1 MKILL
6 ASLLALKLSF
16 CVLLFLICE
25 REYSALKERG
35 KLMICLKEVKGESHL
50 FIERIEKL
58 NWGIRN
64 ADRAKYL
71 MALFPPLIPVA
82 ANAQKAKEVMSQMQN
97 LLLLKY
103 LMKLGQLKIRC
114 RIHQET
120 FSTPYQITAQG
131 FRRNF
136 EGVTQWRKKWKIKIN
151 SKQEQI
157 LVQVNP
163 QTIRSL
169 KPKVQ
174 YLYSISEVNQW
185 SAFPFSWVSS
195 SWSQASSSL

>member
-1 MKILL
+1 MKLLL

-16 CVLLFLICE
+16 SVLLFLICE
-25 REYSALKERG
+25 REFSHLKERG

-50 FIERIEKL
+50 FIEQIEKL

-64 ADRAKYL
+64 ADKAKYL
-71 MALFPPLIPVA
+71 MILFPPLAPVA
-82 ANAQKAKEVMSQMQN
+82 ANAEKAKEVMSKMQN

-103 LMKLGQLKIRC
+103 LMKLSQLKVRC
-114 RIHQET
+114 KIHYET
-120 FSTPYQITAQG
+120 FRTPYLINAQG
-131 FRRNF
+131 FRRNI
-136 EGVTQWRKKWKIKIN
+136 EGVTLWRKQWKIKIN

-157 LVQVNP
+157 HALVSP

-169 KPKVQ
+169 KPKIR
-174 YLYSISEVNQW
+174 YDYSISEVNLW
-185 SAFPFSWVSS
+185 LAFPSSWASS

>member
-1 MKILL
+1 MKLLL

-16 CVLLFLICE
+16 SVLLLLICE
-25 REYSALKERG
+25 REFSHLKERG

-50 FIERIEKL
+50 FIEQIEKL

-71 MALFPPLIPVA
+71 MALFPPLVPVA
-82 ANAQKAKEVMSQMQN
+82 ASSEKAKKVMIQMQN

-103 LMKLGQLKIRC
+103 LMKLGQLKMSC
-114 RIHQET
+114 RIQQET

-131 FRRNF
+131 FHRNF
-136 EGVTQWRKKWKIKIN
+136 EGVTLWRKKWKIKIN

-174 YLYSISEVNQW
+174 YLYSISGVTPW
-185 SAFPFSWVSS
+185 SAFPFSWASS
-195 SWSQASSSL
+195 SW